1 MTTCFRL
8 SLRST
13 LDAAAA
19 ADVLISLAI
28 KPAVGC
34 FSWTKIETFFFHD
47 FFCYQKNVYDAFCLY
62 IMIYRANN
70 NNNNAL
76 WMLAFIWYCKCLC
89 ACVCVREGVHYCVC
103 VGWPVITISF
113 SVYILLLSVKLQYAA
128 YWKHTTP
135 GQSVSERHRRGL
147 FLLLCSSSAE
157 IPINLLYHLIYTFV
171 YLAVHSKYT
180 EL

>member
-1 MTTCFRL
+1 MRTRLASRDSYLYKDMMTTCFRL

-19 ADVLISLAI
+19 TDVLISLAV

-34 FSWTKIETFFFHD
+34 FSKIETFFFI

-70 NNNNAL
+70 NNNNNAL
-76 WMLAFIWYCKCLC
+76 WMLAFIWYCKCVC
-89 ACVCVREGVHYCVC
+89 ACVREGVHYCVC

-113 SVYILLLSVKLQYAA
+113 SVYIYKLLSVKLQYAA
-128 YWKHTTP
+128 YRKHTTP
-135 GQSVSERHRRGL
+135 GQSVSERHRRAL
-147 FLLLCSSSAE
+147 FQQ
-157 IPINLLYHLIYTFV
+157 
-171 YLAVHSKYT
+171 KYP
-180 EL
+180 

>member
-1 MTTCFRL
+1 MLPSVSQKHFGCSSCRGRPHQLGNQTCSRL
-8 SLRST
+8 FLLNQNRN
-13 LDAAAA
+13 LF
-19 ADVLISLAI
+19 
-28 KPAVGC
+28 
-34 FSWTKIETFFFHD
+34 FSMI

>member
-1 MTTCFRL
+1 M
-8 SLRST
+8 
-13 LDAAAA
+13 
-19 ADVLISLAI
+19 I
-28 KPAVGC
+28 
-34 FSWTKIETFFFHD
+34 

-70 NNNNAL
+70 NNAL

-89 ACVCVREGVHYCVC
+89 ACVRVCVREGVHYCVR

-113 SVYILLLSVKLQYAA
+113 SVYILLLSVKLQHAA

-171 YLAVHSKYT
+171 LSGSAQQVYWTITQHCFSLCCSGFCVCARFHVGTH
-180 EL
+180 L